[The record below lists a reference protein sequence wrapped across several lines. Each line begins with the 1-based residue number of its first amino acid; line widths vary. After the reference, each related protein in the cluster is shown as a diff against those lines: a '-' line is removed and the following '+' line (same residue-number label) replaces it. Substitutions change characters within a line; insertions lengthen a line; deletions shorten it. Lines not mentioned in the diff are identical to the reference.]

1 MEKPKFV
8 YVTYI
13 TTTPEKLWNA
23 LQNSEM
29 TRQYWGNHTNAT
41 DWKPG
46 SRWEHRDTDD
56 AKLVD
61 IVGKVVESDP
71 PRKLVLTWAS
81 PADEARPAGHSR
93 VTFEIV
99 SFGEIVR
106 LTVTHDELEAGSEMR
121 SGISYAWPLVLSSLK
136 SILETGKP
144 MPMTSTRKG
153 WPPRN

>member
-1 MEKPKFV
+1 
-8 YVTYI
+8 
-13 TTTPEKLWNA
+13 
-23 LQNSEM
+23 
-29 TRQYWGNHTNAT
+29 
-41 DWKPG
+41 
-46 SRWEHRDTDD
+46 
-56 AKLVD
+56 VD

-106 LTVTHDELEAGSEMR
+106 LTVTHDELEAGSEML
-121 SGISYAWPLVLSSLK
+121 SGISYAWLLVLSSLK

>member
-8 YVTYI
+8 YITYI

-71 PRKLVLTWAS
+71 SRKLVLTWAS
-81 PADEARPAGHSR
+81 PADEARPAVGRRGTELSIRARERGGSR
-93 VTFEIV
+93 VPAAVGDQLHRDFAYKYLSVKLPAPRKRRDVAILV
-99 SFGEIVR
+99 HR
-106 LTVTHDELEAGSEMR
+106 
-121 SGISYAWPLVLSSLK
+121 VLSVARMQLFAQ
-136 SILETGKP
+136 
-144 MPMTSTRKG
+144 
-153 WPPRN
+153 